1 MAEIGSGDIIYDL
14 RKKIQQAQF
23 DLKQLGE
30 PISEIDRKSVV

>member
-1 MAEIGSGDIIYDL
+1 MMTEIGAGEIIYDL

-30 PISEIDRKSVV
+30 PYLIYLN